1 MDHIFFKS
9 LPQKDLF
16 FGTILDNLGVKYDIN
31 KSHVLPK
38 GEGDF
43 AKRSLLLTMDQQ
55 GLETITL
62 DHEIYEWPPIFN
74 I

>member
-1 MDHIFFKS
+1 MGFSQNNTYDRKGGVHEKITHQTKHKMDHIFFKS

-16 FGTILDNLGVKYDIN
+16 FGTFLGILGVKYDIN

-43 AKRSLLLTMDQQ
+43 AKRS
-55 GLETITL
+55 
-62 DHEIYEWPPIFN
+62 
-74 I
+74 